1 MTGWRLISDAG
12 GTNVRFARASGNRL
26 YAIQAYPVSR
36 FPSFAAAMRAYLD
49 ETGGTK
55 GCIGAA
61 IAAAGPAGYGK
72 VSLTN
77 LNWEI
82 SEADVSAELGVACR
96 LINDVEAVAFSVAG
110 ISAAGFT
117 TVGALAPDLA
127 AMRRIVV
134 ANIGTGFGA
143 ATLIRADGT
152 WVSCPSEAGHMSL
165 AFQDWPDAGMRRQF
179 PSVEHVLSGHG
190 IRDLYAALAKSAA
203 PASAADIFAR
213 VEADPHSAAALEL
226 FTKVAGSVL
235 GNLVLATAAWDG
247 VFLCGSVAR
256 SLAKTADVTLFRQ
269 AFEGTGRMS
278 ARLKR
283 VPIALLTEEYP
294 ALAGLAVLPL
304 PASR

>member
-12 GTNVRFARASGNRL
+12 GTNVRFARASAGGIN
-26 YAIQAYPVSR
+26 AIQAYHVSR
-36 FPSFAAAMRAYLD
+36 FPSFATAMRAYLD
-49 ETGGTK
+49 QTGGAQ
-55 GCIGAA
+55 GCTGAA
-61 IAAAGPAGYGK
+61 IAAAGPVARGR
-72 VSLTN
+72 VSFTN
-77 LNWEI
+77 SDWEI
-82 SEADVSAELGVACR
+82 SESGVAGELGVPCR

-110 ISAAGFT
+110 ISDADFT
-117 TVGALAPDLA
+117 TVGTLTPDLA
-127 AMRRIVV
+127 ATHRILV

-143 ATLIRADGT
+143 ATLIKADST

-165 AFQDWPDAGMRRQF
+165 AFQDWPDIAMQRQF
-179 PSVEHVLSGHG
+179 PSVEHVLSGRG
-190 IRDLYAALAKSAA
+190 ICDLYAALSKSDAA
-203 PASAADIFAR
+203 ASAAGIFAHA
-213 VEADPHSAAALEL
+213 EADPHRAATLEL

-256 SLAKTADVTLFRQ
+256 SLAMTEDPALFRQ

-278 ARLKR
+278 AKLRC
-283 VPIALLTEEYP
+283 VPVALLNGENP

>member
-1 MTGWRLISDAG
+1 MASWRLISDAG
-12 GTNVRFARASGNRL
+12 GTNVRFARASGGGL
-26 YAIQAYPVSR
+26 YAILAYPVSR
-36 FPSFAAAMRAYLD
+36 FPSFALAMRAYLD
-49 ETGGTK
+49 ETGGAQ
-55 GCIGAA
+55 GCTGAA
-61 IAAAGPAGYGK
+61 IAAAGPIGHGK

-77 LNWEI
+77 LDWEI
-82 SEADVSAELGVACR
+82 SEAEVSAELGVPCR
-96 LINDVEAVAFSVAG
+96 LINDVEAVAFGVADIQASG
-110 ISAAGFT
+110 CT
-117 TVGALAPDLA
+117 TVGTPAPNLGA
-127 AMRRIVV
+127 IHRIVV

-143 ATLIRADGT
+143 ATLIRADGI
-152 WVSCPSEAGHMSL
+152 WVSCPSEAGHMAL
-165 AFQDWPDAGMRRQF
+165 AFHDWPDIAMQRRF

-190 IRDLYAALAKSAA
+190 IRDLYAALSKSVA

-213 VEADPHSAAALEL
+213 AGADPHSAATLEL

-256 SLAKTADVTLFRQ
+256 SLAKTADVALFRQ

-278 ARLKR
+278 ARMKG
-283 VPIALLTEEYP
+283 VPIALLTEEHP